1 MKTDKSMNARGVFSA
16 KLNIHDQT
24 IQYRLKA
31 FMRDFLI
38 HLLSRDENDKF
49 HKQAI

>member
-24 IQYRLKA
+24 FFPVSAKSLYER
-31 FMRDFLI
+31 FLNTPLI
-38 HLLSRDENDKF
+38 T
-49 HKQAI
+49 